1 MNKMLLIALLLVLP
15 LSSCNQFTT
24 DPATDDDST
33 GQGSEFPDTA
43 SGTIAYVD
51 VSVISMKDE
60 KIQANQS
67 VLVEDGII
75 KAIGDTAVVEI
86 PSDATIIRSTLEGS
100 GT

>member
-1 MNKMLLIALLLVLP
+1 MYLILIAVFSLT
-15 LSSCNQFTT
+15 LSLTSCNQITT
-24 DPATDDDST
+24 SPETDEPDSRSV
-33 GQGSEFPDTA
+33 QEFPDTA

-67 VLVEDGII
+67 VIVEDGII

-86 PSDATIIRSTLEGS
+86 PSDATIH
-100 GT
+100 